1 MKKREKELRKL
12 KRSDLLELM
21 LVQSE
26 EIDRLREELD
36 RTKQQLEE
44 KTIQIQQAGSIAEA
58 AVQISGL
65 LNAAQEAADIYLQS
79 IKQTHVQEKGD

>member
-1 MKKREKELRKL
+1 MKKTEKELRKL

-21 LVQSE
+21 LLQSE

-36 RTKQQLEE
+36 RTKQQQKE
-44 KTIQIQQAGSIAEA
+44 KTVRIQQAGSIAEA

-79 IKQTHVQEKGD
+79 IKQIHVQEKGD

>member
-1 MKKREKELRKL
+1 MTDKELRKL
-12 KRSDLLELM
+12 SRSDLLELM
-21 LVQSE
+21 LLQSE

-44 KTIQIQQAGSIAEA
+44 KTVRIQQAGSIAEA

-79 IKQTHVQEKGD
+79 IKQIHVQEKGD

>member
-1 MKKREKELRKL
+1 MKKTEKELRKL

-44 KTIQIQQAGSIAEA
+44 KTVHIQQAGSIAEA

-65 LNAAQEAADIYLQS
+65 LNAAQEAADIYLLS
-79 IKQTHVQEKGD
+79 IKQTHGQEKGD

>member
-1 MKKREKELRKL
+1 MKKTEKELRKL

-21 LVQSE
+21 LLQSE

-44 KTIQIQQAGSIAEA
+44 KTAG
-58 AVQISGL
+58 L
-65 LNAAQEAADIYLQS
+65 FRLDRAD
-79 IKQTHVQEKGD
+79 HPA

>member
-44 KTIQIQQAGSIAEA
+44 KTVRSQQAGSIAEA

>member
-1 MKKREKELRKL
+1 MKKTEKELRKL

-21 LVQSE
+21 LLQSE

-44 KTIQIQQAGSIAEA
+44 KTVRIQQAGSIAEA

-79 IKQTHVQEKGD
+79 IKQIHVQEKGD

>member
-1 MKKREKELRKL
+1 MKKTEKELRKL

-44 KTIQIQQAGSIAEA
+44 KTVRIQQAGSIAEA

-79 IKQTHVQEKGD
+79 IKQIHVQEKGD

>member
-79 IKQTHVQEKGD
+79 IKQIHVQEKGD